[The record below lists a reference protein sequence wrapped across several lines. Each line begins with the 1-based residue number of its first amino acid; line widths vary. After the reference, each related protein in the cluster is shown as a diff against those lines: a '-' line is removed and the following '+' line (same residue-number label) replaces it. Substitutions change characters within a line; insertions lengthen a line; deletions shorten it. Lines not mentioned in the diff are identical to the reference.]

1 MNKER
6 TFLQHIFDQTEIITD
21 IVGTL
26 SWDEFSSSAL
36 YQYAVMRALEI
47 IGEAAKHIS
56 EETRVQYPHIA
67 FREMAGLRDRLIHG
81 YFSVDN
87 LRVWE
92 IVQHDIPELAEQLRV
107 ILPDFD
113 NE

>member
-1 MNKER
+1 MNRER
-6 TFLQHIFDQTEIITD
+6 TFLQHIFNQTVIITD
-21 IVGTL
+21 IVEKI
-26 SWDEFSSSAL
+26 SWEEFSSSAL

-56 EETRVQYPHIA
+56 EETRMQYSQIP

-81 YFSVDN
+81 YFTVDN

-92 IVQHDIPELAEQLRV
+92 IVQHDIPELAEQLSM
-107 ILPDFD
+107 ILPDF
-113 NE
+113 